1 MKVWI
6 EKTII
11 KHKLDKQGAEYGL
24 GKVLISPTKDKRG
37 ADSYS
42 KMREVQEG
50 DIVIHLTDNKVISG
64 VSSVKQIPIA
74 RNEIVEHL
82 IEDNE

>member
-11 KHKLDKQGAEYGL
+11 KNKLDEPGAEYGL

-37 ADSYS
+37 YDSYS
-42 KMREVQEG
+42 KMREVEEG
-50 DIVIHLTDNKVISG
+50 DIVIHLTDNKEISG
-64 VSSVKQIPIA
+64 VSSVKSSY
-74 RNEIVEHL
+74 EIISD
-82 IEDNE
+82 IEDAF